1 LSVRVRRG
9 AGRGDL
15 KEEAI
20 LRTAERLLSEKPFR
34 EIGVAELARGAGISR
49 PTFYFYFDSKNAVL
63 SALVARITDKMY
75 RASYAW
81 AENEGED
88 SVESTRRSIAAAAS
102 LWREHGPFLRAAVQ
116 TWGSVPEMRRFW
128 EDAVSRFVEASAEQI
143 ERARTEAG
151 ATDGGPSPRALATAL
166 IWMNERC
173 FYTNSIGASPSLSD
187 EELVDT
193 LTAIWVRAVHGVE
206 PPAPPGA

>member
-1 LSVRVRRG
+1 MGMRVRRG
-9 AGRGDL
+9 SGRGDL

-20 LRTAERLLSEKPFR
+20 LETAEKLLAEKPFR

-63 SALVARITDKMY
+63 SALVERITDEMY

-81 AENEGED
+81 GE
-88 SVESTRRSIAAAAS
+88 VEDPVEATRRSIAAAAG

-128 EDAVSRFVEASAEQI
+128 EGAVSRFVEASAEQI
-143 ERARTEAG
+143 ERARREGKAP
-151 ATDGGPSPRALATAL
+151 GGPPSSEALATAL

-173 FYTNSIGASPSLSD
+173 FYTNSVGANPSLSE
-187 EELVDT
+187 EELVET
-193 LTAIWVRAVHGVE
+193 LTTIWVRAVHGGD
-206 PPAPPGA
+206 PPGDVP